1 MTTFVR
7 RVPAE
12 FDTTY
17 WRVAEGYMERE
28 LGAVEASEAVRHE
41 APRGFASV
49 AGKTTGQRKDQPY
62 CFAPYDG
69 LRGLGMPDFQA
80 DVESAEVAEVAEV
93 AESVELGQMP
103 APAYRGGPIVPLGE
117 PPAAPPAESAVLRAV
132 PYVVAAVGLL
142 WLLNKTTKE
151 TAPVRAAR

>member
-69 LRGLGMPDFQA
+69 LRGLGMPDFQE
-80 DVESAEVAEVAEV
+80 DVEV
-93 AESVELGQMP
+93 VEDVDLGQMP

-142 WLLNKTTKE
+142 WLFNKTAKE
-151 TAPVRAAR
+151 TAPLRAAR

>member
-69 LRGLGMPDFQA
+69 LRGLGMPDFQEVVEVVE
-80 DVESAEVAEVAEV
+80 DVD
-93 AESVELGQMP
+93 LGQMP

-142 WLLNKTTKE
+142 WLFNKTAKE
-151 TAPVRAAR
+151 TAPLRAAR

>member
-7 RVPAE
+7 RIPAS
-12 FDTTY
+12 FDETY

-69 LRGLGMPDFQA
+69 LRGLGMPDFHA
-80 DVESAEVAEVAEV
+80 DVMDGEGVEV
-93 AESVELGQMP
+93 VEDVGLGRMP
-103 APAYRGGPIVPLGE
+103 APVYRGIPLGE
-117 PPAAPPAESAVLRAV
+117 PPAAPQEPAVLRAV

-142 WLLNKTTKE
+142 WLFNKTAKE